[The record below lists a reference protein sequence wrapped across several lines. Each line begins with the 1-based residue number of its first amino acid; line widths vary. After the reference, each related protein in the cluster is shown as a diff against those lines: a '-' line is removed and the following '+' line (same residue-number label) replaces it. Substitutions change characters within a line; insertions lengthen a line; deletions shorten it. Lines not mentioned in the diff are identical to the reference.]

1 MTVAAR
7 ACIGVILAAGVLI
20 AALASHARSF
30 SEPDGDLARF
40 RALRSE
46 AVAAAGADDLT
57 GAAERLAGADA
68 LIPNHPGVMI
78 LQARIAATAG
88 DAHGAMAHLS
98 RYAAAGLAY
107 DVERDPALS
116 SLSDRPDLASLAA
129 RLTAN
134 RDPVGDDRVT
144 LLAEIE
150 EAVLVESI
158 VRDVA
163 RGRWLVSL
171 VRGRAVLALDDAGA
185 ASPFLT
191 EAGGAGG
198 MMGLA
203 VDRERDLLWATS
215 APAPPATFGR
225 PAQDETSTLLKI
237 DLATGDVL
245 ARYPAP
251 TGDGEHA
258 LGDLALGPDGTV
270 YVSDSTSGDIFVL
283 RPGAAT
289 LEVLVPSGR
298 LGSPQGL
305 VVADDGD
312 ALIVADY
319 SSGLHRVSLPDGQVA
334 RLSAPADASLIGV
347 DGLVRHGRVLY
358 AVQNGVRPQRVLRLA
373 PDADWTR
380 LETVETVVANLDGI
394 DEPTT
399 GVVYD
404 GDLVFVARSQWSAF
418 GRDGAPTTETV
429 APARIVR
436 LSLN

>member
-1 MTVAAR
+1 MTTGPR
-7 ACIGVILAAGVLI
+7 LGVVLAAGILI
-20 AALASHARSF
+20 LATTGRAWGSAES
-30 SEPDGDLARF
+30 DDDLARF
-40 RALRSE
+40 RILRAE
-46 AVAAAGADDLT
+46 AVAAAADDDLSR
-57 GAAERLAGADA
+57 AAERLAEAEA

-78 LQARIAATAG
+78 LRARVAAAAG
-88 DAHGAMAHLS
+88 RPDDALAHLS

-107 DVERDPALS
+107 DAARDPVLS
-116 SLSDRPDLASLAA
+116 ALSDRPDHASLAA
-129 RLTAN
+129 RLAAN
-134 RDPVGDDRVT
+134 RESVGADRVAV
-144 LLAEIE
+144 LAEIDE
-150 EAVLVESI
+150 TVLVESV
-158 VRDVA
+158 VRDME

-171 VRGRAVLALDDAGA
+171 VRGRTILALDDAGA
-185 ASPFLT
+185 ASPFLI
-191 EAGGAGG
+191 EGAGAGG
-198 MMGLA
+198 MLGLA

-215 APAPPATFGR
+215 APVPPATFGR
-225 PAQDETSTLLKI
+225 PAQDETSALLKI
-237 DLATGDVL
+237 DLATGAVL

-251 TGDGEHA
+251 SDGAEQA
-258 LGDLALGPDGTV
+258 LGDLTIGRDGAV
-270 YVSDSTSGDIFVL
+270 YVSDSTSGQIFAL

-289 LEVLVPSGR
+289 LEILVPSGR

-305 VVADDGD
+305 VVSDGGET
-312 ALIVADY
+312 LIVADY
-319 SSGLHRVSLPDGQVA
+319 SSGLHRVSLPDGRVM

-380 LETVETVVANLDGI
+380 LETVETVAANLDGI

-436 LSLN
+436 LDLN